1 MRPPCAPSEEAPH
14 EGDLFLAE
22 VCRLQGEVRQVGQ
35 QLERIEAEM
44 HRALNDVARERFW
57 EYR

>member
-1 MRPPCAPSEEAPH
+1 MHPASARQEEAQH
-14 EGDLFLAE
+14 EGDAFLAE
-22 VCRLQGEVRQVGQ
+22 LCRLQREVRQISQ

-57 EYR
+57 EHR